1 MMGDH
6 DEVDESES
14 GEESMPPPTPSS
26 SNQDEE
32 MGQSAF
38 LSLQS
43 ATLLLATSSATQRRL
58 ITWVERWSRMI
69 NTEPTPAEVNALR
82 NPELTLS
89 SRMAHDLMKVA
100 QFFGRPRGCNAN
112 AKRAL
117 QELANDGRSLSGG
130 VTLVN
135 TVSFSLCKH
144 LLVASRAGPSMDET
158 ARVLGCSCLA
168 ETYFRPFGCT
178 HTNVQ
183 LFNNYLSNASLCGH
197 CSTCMRCGKLL
208 GLLVITYLNDM
219 Q

>member
-158 ARVLGCSCLA
+158 ARVLS
-168 ETYFRPFGCT
+168 E
-178 HTNVQ
+178 
-183 LFNNYLSNASLCGH
+183 
-197 CSTCMRCGKLL
+197 
-208 GLLVITYLNDM
+208 
-219 Q
+219 